1 MFQRKQSLLLLLAF
15 ASMLGSLFVDL
26 ASADGLSLNAFH
38 LKGGEEN
45 NYLPTFGGYMAALAI
60 GLTFGALL
68 SFKDRKKQMIL
79 TNIAMLA
86 SWAFVAFEVYLINV
100 HQLEFSLW
108 LILPFEAGF
117 LCLMA
122 KRLIK
127 KDDDL
132 VKSVDRIR

>member
-15 ASMLGSLFVDL
+15 ISMLGSLFVEL
-26 ASADGLSLNAFH
+26 ASAEGLSLNAFH
-38 LKGGEEN
+38 LTGAEEDN
-45 NYLPTFGGYMAALAI
+45 FLPTLGGYIAAFAI
-60 GLTFGALL
+60 GLTVGALL
-68 SFKDRKKQMIL
+68 SFKDRKKQMTL
-79 TNIAMLA
+79 ANLAMIA
-86 SWAFVAFEVYLINV
+86 SWAFVAFEIYIINV
-100 HQLEFSLW
+100 HQLEFSIW

-117 LCLMA
+117 FCLMA